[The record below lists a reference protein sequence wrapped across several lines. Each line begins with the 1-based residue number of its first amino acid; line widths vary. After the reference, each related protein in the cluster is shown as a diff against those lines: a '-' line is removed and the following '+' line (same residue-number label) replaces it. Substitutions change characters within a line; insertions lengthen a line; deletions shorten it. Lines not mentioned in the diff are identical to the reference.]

1 MLFSILVFTIA
12 LAAVD
17 VPQVPVVPSDDEKT
31 IQWIVNDFPP
41 YLVLNS
47 NKTEVD
53 MSKAKG
59 PLAEAYRLL
68 DSGLPQYKHKYL
80 RVPFVR
86 MQKIIESKKPF
97 CSLMFQETPAR
108 AQFLQFGEEIGRTI
122 PAGLVVKSGAKAKY
136 AVDGGKVDLAKTLQ
150 LGSFRLGVVA
160 GRSYSPEVDEILQR
174 NQVSFRLM
182 TDQAVG
188 GLFQMLDAGRLDGVL
203 AYYLEKSSI
212 GVGEDAKTKF
222 KFIPVKQSTEAIILK
237 ASCVKTPWGTARL
250 KDINPVIREK
260 KFKDISLKHVLAMLP
275 EQERKE
281 YLELHRES
289 EKTKP
294 GISRGD

>member
-1 MLFSILVFTIA
+1 MLSLILGFTMA
-12 LAAVD
+12 FAAVD
-17 VPQVPVVPSDDEKT
+17 APQVPVVPSDDEKT

-41 YLVLNS
+41 YLILGS

-68 DSGLPQYKHKYL
+68 DDGLPQYKHKYL

-86 MQKIIESKKPF
+86 MQKIIEGKKPF
-97 CSLMFQETPAR
+97 CSLLFQETPER
-108 AQFLQFGEEIGRTI
+108 AQYLQFGEEIGRTI

-136 AVDGGKVDLAKTLQ
+136 ALDGGKVDLAKTLQ

-160 GRSYSPEVDEILQR
+160 GRSYSPEVDEILRR

-188 GLFQMLDAGRLDGVL
+188 GLFQMLDAGRIDGVL

-212 GVGEDAKTKF
+212 GVGQDAKAKF

-237 ASCVKTPWGTARL
+237 VSCVKTPWGVARL
-250 KDINPVIREK
+250 KDISPVVKEK

-275 EQERKE
+275 ESERKE
-281 YLELHRES
+281 YLELHRAS